1 MQIAKNIR
9 GAIVAT
15 AIPIFLLPLFLVH
28 LQAEDVVERKP
39 LPKFIRNA
47 VIADRYLGTR
57 EVEELLQFERVE
69 AVCLQLLKRPNIP
82 FPARSEALKKL
93 AELRQSDTVAELLPW
108 IEQFND
114 EQSIEED
121 DTVLQD
127 LVRLLPFQPRL
138 DLQKHRP
145 AILSLTESTHKRPTR
160 EAALASL
167 ATADGSTEA
176 VWQLTESSQA
186 HLLDVLSSITQM
198 PTDIPR
204 EPLYAKVKP
213 LLQQAPSPDIQAAA
227 IEAVALLNPRSRETF
242 ETLNDFVLGGTHVD
256 ACVRAISKMD
266 QTAWTADRRLPLA
279 EQLLTHL
286 EGMPLS
292 SRTSQDA
299 KNASELT
306 KTLAGIL
313 PSTEE
318 KIIQSRLD
326 QLTVKVIP
334 IKTIEEQMRYD
345 QTVLVLRT
353 GQGVQIVFDNHDIM
367 PHNLVVV
374 DSPAAREEVGI
385 AADRMQNDVD
395 AIEKG
400 YLPDSDQILHASTML
415 QPGEKQ
421 SLFFKAP
428 EQAGIYAY
436 VCTFPGHWSKMYGA
450 IVVVDQVDDYL
461 AANQRLPSADELL
474 GIQTV
479 EWTYERLTE
488 NLSSLDQNRSFENGQ
503 QMFLKA
509 SCFSCHQ
516 VANEGGRIGPDLT
529 KISEQ
534 YKQPSELLTHIMNPS
549 EKVEQKYATVIVET
563 GDGQILRGV
572 VVDDGPVALMIKE
585 DPLSTCDPIVINKDN
600 IEDVSHSRLS
610 PMPEQLLNTIV
621 EESHVYDLLAYLIS
635 GGNPKHPLFQ
645 DPQ

>member
-1 MQIAKNIR
+1 
-9 GAIVAT
+9 
-15 AIPIFLLPLFLVH
+15 
-28 LQAEDVVERKP
+28 
-39 LPKFIRNA
+39 
-47 VIADRYLGTR
+47 
-57 EVEELLQFERVE
+57 
-69 AVCLQLLKRPNIP
+69 
-82 FPARSEALKKL
+82 
-93 AELRQSDTVAELLPW
+93 
-108 IEQFND
+108 
-114 EQSIEED
+114 
-121 DTVLQD
+121 
-127 LVRLLPFQPRL
+127 
-138 DLQKHRP
+138 
-145 AILSLTESTHKRPTR
+145 
-160 EAALASL
+160 
-167 ATADGSTEA
+167 
-176 VWQLTESSQA
+176 
-186 HLLDVLSSITQM
+186 
-198 PTDIPR
+198 
-204 EPLYAKVKP
+204 
-213 LLQQAPSPDIQAAA
+213 
-227 IEAVALLNPRSRETF
+227 
-242 ETLNDFVLGGTHVD
+242 
-256 ACVRAISKMD
+256 
-266 QTAWTADRRLPLA
+266 
-279 EQLLTHL
+279 
-286 EGMPLS
+286 
-292 SRTSQDA
+292 
-299 KNASELT
+299 
-306 KTLAGIL
+306 
-313 PSTEE
+313 
-318 KIIQSRLD
+318 
-326 QLTVKVIP
+326 
-334 IKTIEEQMRYD
+334 
-345 QTVLVLRT
+345 
-353 GQGVQIVFDNHDIM
+353 
-367 PHNLVVV
+367 
-374 DSPAAREEVGI
+374 
-385 AADRMQNDVD
+385 
-395 AIEKG
+395 
-400 YLPDSDQILHASTML
+400 ML

-621 EESHVYDLLAYLIS
+621 EESHVYGLLAYLIS